1 VCASSLIQFKG
12 IFIAISV
19 NGNQQASRVTT
30 TIGEKT
36 YGKKEDLLCGFG
48 GSFVYIIAVS
58 PAFPVM

>member
-1 VCASSLIQFKG
+1 M
-12 IFIAISV
+12 
-19 NGNQQASRVTT
+19 
-30 TIGEKT
+30 TIGEKA